1 MFEVLISPRECV
13 CRSEIDL
20 KPRAYSHIVRPT
32 AYAMFSAILGTKV
45 RPPRV
50 LHYTEPLRNI

>member
-45 RPPRV
+45 RPPDV
-50 LHYTEPLRNI
+50 LPT